1 MKKNVIIICVDGA
14 RLNKA
19 QNSSIIK
26 QFSPNSIFFTQ
37 AITYAP
43 YTNSAIHALI
53 SGAYG
58 NRNGC
63 YSYWHSSRFKHQLFK
78 TLVDYLHDENYFT
91 CADLVSDL
99 VLPKK
104 NFDYY
109 EVYDESNVNLET
121 RHVSLLEKM
130 KEKFDNGNN
139 FFLYLHYSGIHTGI
153 RDQVL
158 KVFDNFSKE
167 FFENKV
173 TNEERYD
180 KLFVQAEKY
189 LKTIQEK
196 LFELDFFKNS
206 IILLISDHGISIGEK
221 IGERAYG
228 SFCYDYTIRTFAN
241 YNSPDLSS
249 SEFNDQVSHVDFMPT
264 ILEHL
269 EIPQNKNFEE
279 LDNLYDTYRSLRHIG
294 HSGDGASETA
304 SILVNATIINSEY
317 DDPIIIT
324 QNYNFF
330 REQRNIGHS
339 GDGSSKTAAILTY
352 ATALNSGDPE
362 KVLEIYDKFR
372 SHRDIGH
379 SGDGVSHTAAQLT
392 LSTVIKENGYRLQR
406 DN

>member
-139 FFLYLHYSGIHTGI
+139 FFLYLHYSGIHTGV

-158 KVFDNFSKE
+158 RVFDNFSKE

-173 TNEERYD
+173 ANEERYD

-279 LDNLYDTYRSLRHIG
+279 LDGKSLFNAMKGEKYEERYVFT
-294 HSGDGASETA
+294 ETA
-304 SILVNATIINSEY
+304 NPLNERAPPKQPNTKSIRNSTWKLIFNEYNNSKELYNLHEDPNEINNLIDKDIEIKNILWENLKKFQGVRTQDDLTIPLSKRGLI
-317 DDPIIIT
+317 
-324 QNYNFF
+324 
-330 REQRNIGHS
+330 
-339 GDGSSKTAAILTY
+339 SS
-352 ATALNSGDPE
+352 
-362 KVLEIYDKFR
+362 
-372 SHRDIGH
+372 
-379 SGDGVSHTAAQLT
+379 
-392 LSTVIKENGYRLQR
+392 
-406 DN
+406 

>member
-1 MKKNVIIICVDGA
+1 MIKVYLKKNVIIICVDGG
-14 RLNKA
+14 RLNEA

-37 AITYAP
+37 SITYAP
-43 YTNSAIHALI
+43 YTNSSIHALI
-53 SGAYG
+53 SGSYG

-63 YSYWHSSRFKHQLFK
+63 YSYWHSSRFKHQFFK

-104 NFDYY
+104 NFDHY
-109 EVYDESNVNLET
+109 EVYDESDVNYEA
-121 RHVSLLEKM
+121 RHISLLEKM

-173 TNEERYD
+173 VNKERYD

-206 IILLISDHGISIGEK
+206 IVLVISDHGISIGEK
-221 IGERAYG
+221 FGERAYG
-228 SFCYDYTIRTFAN
+228 SFCYDYTIKTFAN
-241 YNSPDLSS
+241 YNSPDLSPL
-249 SEFNDQVSHVDFMPT
+249 EFSDQVSHVDFMPT

-269 EIPQNKNFEE
+269 GIPQNNNFEG
-279 LDNLYDTYRSLRHIG
+279 LDGKSLLNAMKGGKYEERYVFT
-294 HSGDGASETA
+294 ETA
-304 SILVNATIINSEY
+304 NPLNERAPPKQPNTKSIRNSNWKLIFNEYNNSKELYNLHEDPNELKNLIDKNIEIENILWENLKKFQGVRTQDDATI
-317 DDPIIIT
+317 PL
-324 QNYNFF
+324 
-330 REQRNIGHS
+330 
-339 GDGSSKTAAILTY
+339 SKRGLTD
-352 ATALNSGDPE
+352 L
-362 KVLEIYDKFR
+362 
-372 SHRDIGH
+372 
-379 SGDGVSHTAAQLT
+379 
-392 LSTVIKENGYRLQR
+392 
-406 DN
+406 

>member
-1 MKKNVIIICVDGA
+1 MKKNIIIICIDGGRLDWA
-14 RLNKA
+14 R
-19 QNSSIIK
+19 NSPVFK
-26 QFSPNSIFFTQ
+26 KFSENSVFFSQ
-37 AITYAP
+37 SITYAP
-43 YTNSAIHALI
+43 YTNSSIHALI
-53 SGAYG
+53 SGSYG

-91 CADLVSDL
+91 CADLISDL

-109 EVYDESNVNLET
+109 EVYDESNVDLEI

-173 TNEERYD
+173 VNKERYD

-206 IILLISDHGISIGEK
+206 IVLVISDHGISIGEK
-221 IGERAYG
+221 FGERAYG
-228 SFCYDYTIRTFAN
+228 SFCYDYTIKTFAN
-241 YNSPDLSS
+241 YCSPDISS

-264 ILEHL
+264 ILEDL
-269 EIPQNKNFEE
+269 KISQNKNFEE
-279 LDNLYDTYRSLRHIG
+279 LDGKSLLNAMKGGKYEERYVFT
-294 HSGDGASETA
+294 ETA
-304 SILVNATIINSEY
+304 NPLNERAPPKQPNTKSIRSSNWKLIFNEHNNSKELYNLHEDPNEVNNLIDNDIEIKNILWENLKKFQGVRTQDDLDVPLSKRGLVN
-317 DDPIIIT
+317 P
-324 QNYNFF
+324 
-330 REQRNIGHS
+330 
-339 GDGSSKTAAILTY
+339 
-352 ATALNSGDPE
+352 
-362 KVLEIYDKFR
+362 
-372 SHRDIGH
+372 
-379 SGDGVSHTAAQLT
+379 
-392 LSTVIKENGYRLQR
+392 
-406 DN
+406 